1 MIIILLGPPGSGKGT
16 QAKFIKNK
24 LLIPHLSTGDML
36 RKAVQQ
42 KTVLGKKV
50 KDIMANGELVSDKLV
65 LEIIV
70 DRISQNDCANG
81 FILDGYPR
89 NITQAESLDL
99 ILKDINRSIDKILF
113 LDVDFDVLESR
124 IETRS
129 SENIDEIRADDTADI
144 LVKRLKEYQIQTAPL
159 GQFYSGNKKKIEA
172 QGLLATCIQHEIDHL
187 NGILFIDYLSKL
199 KKDLILKKVKKQK
212 KEIDRVV
219 V

>member
-24 LLIPHLSTGDML
+24 LSIPHLSTGDML

-42 KTVLGKKV
+42 KTLLGKKV
-50 KDIMANGELVSDKLV
+50 KDIMANGELVSDQLV

-99 ILKDINRSIDKILF
+99 ILKDVNRNIDKILL
-113 LDVDFDVLESR
+113 LDVDFDVLQSR

-159 GQFYSGNKKKIEA
+159 GQYYSGDK
-172 QGLLATCIQHEIDHL
+172 
-187 NGILFIDYLSKL
+187 KL
-199 KKDLILKKVKKQK
+199 KKINGMNSISQVSLDIKNFLDNGI
-212 KEIDRVV
+212 
-219 V
+219 

>member
-24 LLIPHLSTGDML
+24 LSIPHLSTGDML

-42 KTVLGKKV
+42 KTLLGKKV
-50 KDIMANGELVSDKLV
+50 KDIMANGELVSDQLV

-99 ILKDINRSIDKILF
+99 ILKDVNRNIDKILF
-113 LDVDFDVLESR
+113 LDVDFDVLQSR

-159 GQFYSGNKKKIEA
+159 GQYYSGDK
-172 QGLLATCIQHEIDHL
+172 
-187 NGILFIDYLSKL
+187 KL
-199 KKDLILKKVKKQK
+199 KKINGMNSISQVSLDIKNFLDNGI
-212 KEIDRVV
+212 
-219 V
+219 

>member
-50 KDIMANGELVSDKLV
+50 KDIMANGELVSDNLV

-113 LDVDFDVLESR
+113 LDVDFDVLQSR

-129 SENIDEIRADDTADI
+129 SANIDEIRADDTADI
-144 LVKRLKEYQIQTAPL
+144 LVKRLKEYETQTAPL
-159 GQFYSGNKKKIEA
+159 DQFYSGDKKFKKINGMNSINEVS
-172 QGLLATCIQHEIDHL
+172 LDIKNFLD
-187 NGILFIDYLSKL
+187 NGI
-199 KKDLILKKVKKQK
+199 
-212 KEIDRVV
+212 
-219 V
+219 